1 MTYNFTSE
9 KLHKLNLAQLKNLCA
24 FYGAQTESENSDD
37 LIDIILRIQENSV
50 KYFSDTYVTPTDLPK
65 YSVRVRRIME
75 SKNE

>member
-50 KYFSDTYVTPTDLPK
+50 KYFSDTYVTPTAHLPE
-65 YSVRVRRIME
+65 YSVRVGRIME
-75 SKNE
+75 SKK